1 MKNKKDDILYWV
13 IILLI
18 ATGAATIVN
27 IIWKLLG
34 L

>member
-18 ATGAATIVN
+18 ATGTATIVN